1 MRSFLASLVLA
12 VTLSLTWL
20 GIVVILDESK
30 LGSFI
35 ASDFTG
41 VLVGGIIIVVALSFG
56 APLIIRLFKAKQKDT

>member
-12 VTLSLTWL
+12 VTSSLVWT
-20 GIVVILDESK
+20 GIIVILDESK

-56 APLIIRLFKAKQKDT
+56 VPLIIRLFKARREDP

>member
-1 MRSFLASLVLA
+1 MRFFLASLVLA
-12 VTLSLTWL
+12 VTLSLAWL

-56 APLIIRLFKAKQKDT
+56 IPLIIRLFKAKREDP

>member
-1 MRSFLASLVLA
+1 MRFFLASLVLA
-12 VTLSLTWL
+12 VTLSLAWL

-56 APLIIRLFKAKQKDT
+56 VPLIIRLFKAKQEDT